1 MNIVL
6 EGLGA
11 PFTYDPAI
19 VPCIRL
25 LLRFLSACSC
35 FFGTC
40 HVLLSLSVTVVAIG
54 TVLGVRTTFSIVRC
68 L

>member
-11 PFTYDPAI
+11 PFTFDPVT
-19 VPCIRL
+19 VPCICL
-25 LLRFLSACSC
+25 LLHFLSDCIC

-40 HVLLSLSVTVVAIG
+40 HVLLLLSVTVVAIG
-54 TVLGVRTTFSIVRC
+54 TLLDARTTFAIVR
-68 L
+68 